1 MYSKTLLF
9 LPLALLGY
17 QLNATNGP
25 QVVPSS
31 LTTATIYRTGAE
43 LIHNASAQLQ
53 QGNQELLIQGVS
65 NNVDINSIQIK
76 CPSPV
81 TIMGV
86 EFNTNF
92 LVLPEVDSR
101 VKFLTDSLGMVQ
113 KELDKVNLQI
123 QTTSELIDVLR
134 SNRDIKGQQTGL
146 SVAELMKLM
155 DYYKTKST
163 ELQNEL
169 ALQREKQKRL
179 NEQAN
184 KLRAQINEEQRKNTK
199 TTGELKL
206 QLSVAA
212 AGRYDF
218 VVSYVTP
225 NAWWTPYYDIRVDDI
240 KNPLKIIYKA
250 KMVQTT
256 GIDWKKVKLSLS
268 TSVPNQWGNAPTL
281 KPWFL
286 GYFSPVNVMNT
297 TLANAP
303 MALQGRVAGVSVESG
318 LNEVTGTPTN
328 IRIRGMSSVKD
339 AEPLYVVNG
348 AVMTPN
354 DFAKLNPNS
363 IKSTNIMKGE
373 QATAIYGA
381 RALNG
386 VIVVT
391 LKDGLEDYVSV
402 TDNELNVTFDVELP
416 YDIPTNGKEQ
426 TATLKEYNVKAL
438 YNYYAVPKL
447 DKDAYLITELADW
460 EQLNLL
466 PGEANIIFEGT
477 YVGKSF
483 VDPASTMDTLSL
495 TLGRDKRVVIKKDK
509 LVDYSS
515 VKFLGS
521 NKVQKSTYELTVKN
535 NKKDTIRMLLKDQFP
550 VSTNKEIEVELLEN
564 GGASVNPEIGLLTWK
579 LQLAPGEV
587 KKVRFSY
594 NVKYPKDKLV
604 NLN

>member
-1 MYSKTLLF
+1 
-9 LPLALLGY
+9 
-17 QLNATNGP
+17 
-25 QVVPSS
+25 
-31 LTTATIYRTGAE
+31 
-43 LIHNASAQLQ
+43 
-53 QGNQELLIQGVS
+53 
-65 NNVDINSIQIK
+65 
-76 CPSPV
+76 
-81 TIMGV
+81 V
-86 EFNTNF
+86 E
-92 LVLPEVDSR
+92 R
-101 VKFLTDSLGMVQ
+101 
-113 KELDKVNLQI
+113 
-123 QTTSELIDVLR
+123 
-134 SNRDIKGQQTGL
+134 
-146 SVAELMKLM
+146 
-155 DYYKTKST
+155 
-163 ELQNEL
+163 
-169 ALQREKQKRL
+169 
-179 NEQAN
+179 
-184 KLRAQINEEQRKNTK
+184 
-199 TTGELKL
+199 
-206 QLSVAA
+206 
-212 AGRYDF
+212 
-218 VVSYVTP
+218 
-225 NAWWTPYYDIRVDDI
+225 
-240 KNPLKIIYKA
+240 
-250 KMVQTT
+250 
-256 GIDWKKVKLSLS
+256 
-268 TSVPNQWGNAPTL
+268 
-281 KPWFL
+281 
-286 GYFSPVNVMNT
+286 
-297 TLANAP
+297 
-303 MALQGRVAGVSVESG
+303 G